1 MDNPRAKIV
10 WQTIFQ
16 GSLSFDKVY
25 NGDKAI
31 TIQQSRMI
39 YDCKS
44 AVNRLALKNIY
55 GKSWDKLKPNEMLM
69 IEDLYWNGGNKLVG
83 KYTKF
88 FKHMILYTESSRL
101 KYLTQGLI
109 EVRENS
115 NKEKIRGIQNRR
127 NVQSEI
133 GDSSKCSALVIRT

>member
-1 MDNPRAKIV
+1 
-10 WQTIFQ
+10 
-16 GSLSFDKVY
+16 
-25 NGDKAI
+25 
-31 TIQQSRMI
+31 
-39 YDCKS
+39 
-44 AVNRLALKNIY
+44 
-55 GKSWDKLKPNEMLM
+55 M

-115 NKEKIRGIQNRR
+115 NKERIRGIQNRR

-133 GDSSKCSALVIRT
+133 GDSSKCSAPVSIINKAINQHYKTN